1 MTFFGATGPQFRVNA
16 SRAGNQYLSSTAA
29 LDDGGFVV
37 IWAAYASGNALK
49 GQRYDAAGNP
59 TGSEFLVATL
69 ATTNQGYIGAT
80 TGLPGGGFL
89 VVWQSGDGGT
99 PTIQAQR
106 FDSAN
111 HPVGAAFLVNEQ
123 AVQNY
128 SPPAVVAL
136 ADGHVLISWT
146 SSQPAPGGTLSEVK
160 ARLYDAAGTPLG
172 GEFLVNTN
180 VTGSQSNPTLT
191 ATASGGFLA
200 AWLSGS
206 GTATLLDGQF
216 FDAVGNKVGGEFV
229 IGGTG
234 AGYPVEASLARL
246 ADGRY
251 VAVWGNYSD
260 TGFTETVH
268 GQILDGSGAATGSEF
283 LVTPAGSNPQTGSPV
298 VRALPDGGFVVTWSH
313 PGGTDVSTAVWGRLY
328 DSAGVAGDAFLV
340 NTTPALFESLSST
353 VVTAGGDIAVA
364 WTSSADSYNYDVD
377 ARIFALNKAPVI
389 QSDGG
394 GDTAAFTVA
403 EHQSVVTQV
412 IATDRVGPNPVS
424 YAIVGGADAALFT
437 IDATGHVT
445 FLAAPDTQAP
455 ADADGDNVYELVVSA
470 SDGELADTQALSVRV
485 AATGRGLLVTSPA
498 QVAVA
503 ENSLVAAHLSATDAA
518 ATFAI
523 TGGAD
528 AAKFTIDPATGV
540 LSFLA
545 APNFEAP
552 GDAGADNV
560 YDVVV
565 TASAAGLSAS
575 QALAVAVTNVNEG
588 PAFSGSTALT
598 VAENS
603 ASLTL
608 PAAVDA
614 DGDPV
619 TYSVWSGTDSGAFYL
634 NSQTRV
640 LTFAANP
647 NFEAPADAD
656 RDNVYEIV
664 VRVSDGDLVLYQPFT
679 VTVTNVNE
687 GVTIT
692 SNGAGTTA
700 ALSLAEN
707 QSLVTTVTSRDAIG
721 PVSYSISGGNDASRF
736 TINAQTGVLSF
747 VAPPNFEAPTDFN
760 RDNIYDVTVKASD
773 GTVVDTQA
781 LSVSVTNVN
790 EPFSITSFG
799 GGDTAQVAWAEN
811 VTGFTVTTDDPDRVN
826 LTMTI
831 VGGEDAGLFHLVTVN
846 GATGYFAFNLPP
858 NYEAPGD
865 TDGDNVYKV
874 VISVT
879 DGLYTDTQAIAFTIT
894 NVNEAPFFTS
904 STSLS
909 TPENTTAVATVT
921 ATDPDGPTALTYS
934 ISGGLDAAKFAI
946 NAATGALSFVSPPD
960 YEARADAR
968 GFNVYNV
975 NVKVSDGAL
984 STTQSIYVTVTN
996 VNEAPV
1002 IGAPTGSYSFAEN
1015 RTVLLNFYAADPEG
1029 TTPTWSIAGGA
1040 DAAKF
1045 AITAGGTL
1053 SFIAGPDFENPT
1065 DAGVNN
1071 VYDVVIRASDGTLA
1085 STQALAITITNLNEA
1100 PVIISNGGGATAAL
1114 TVAENGLAVT
1124 TVAATDPENNARTYS
1139 IAGGADAAKFAID
1152 PATGALSF
1160 LSAPNYE
1167 VPTDVGSNN
1176 VYDVIVRASDGSL
1189 STTQAIAV
1197 TVADVNE
1204 APVITSNGGGAGAAV
1219 TIAENSLAV
1228 TTITSTDPE
1237 NTARTYSL
1245 AGGADAALFAID
1257 PATGALSFLTAPDF
1271 EHPSDAGANNVYDV
1285 IVRASD
1291 GSLSATQ
1298 AIAVTVAD
1306 VNEAPVITSNGGGA
1320 TAALTVA
1327 ENGLAVT
1334 TVASTD
1340 PENTARTYSL
1350 AGGADTAKFAIDPA
1364 TGALSFLT
1372 SPDYE
1377 APTDAGANNVYDVI
1391 VRASDGTLSTTQAIA
1406 VTVADVNEAPV
1417 ITSNGGAADVSLSL
1431 AENSALAVT
1440 FAATDPEN
1448 TPLSWSI
1455 VGGADADRFTIDA
1468 ATGTLSFIAAPDF
1481 EAPSDADHDNVY
1493 LVTVQASDGSLT
1505 ASQALAIA
1513 VTGLD
1518 EAPVISSNGGGAA
1531 AAVAVAEGGLAATT
1545 VHAADP
1551 EGGTIL
1557 YAIAGG
1563 ADAAL
1568 FSIDPA
1574 TGALSF
1580 LAAPDYE
1587 APADAGGDN
1596 VYDVIVRAG
1605 DGSLWATQA
1614 IAVTVTDVNE
1624 APVITS
1630 NGGADA
1636 ASLALSENSSL
1647 VATFAATDPENAPRT
1662 WSIAG
1667 GADAALF
1674 TIDPATGAL
1683 SFVAAPDH
1691 EAPADADHDNV
1702 YDVVVRVSDGTLSD
1716 TQAIAV
1722 TVTNVA
1728 EDSPP
1733 VVYGGAGNF
1742 TFAGSSDN
1750 DDVTGNGG
1758 NDFFDLSQGGADKG
1772 SGGAGNDAFAFG
1784 AAFGPGDA
1792 VDGGEG
1798 FDAVGIQGDYTGAG
1812 ALTVTAGML
1821 TGVEMLSLMPGGR
1834 YDVTWQDGNLAAGQK
1849 MLVYAG
1855 ALGAGGT
1862 VRFDGSAET
1871 HGYFVIYGGAG
1882 NDDLIGG
1889 AGSDGFYFGPGKF
1902 GAGDRVDGGGGA
1914 VNQIGLDGSFDFEA
1928 GSSLGTLG
1936 GNFTNIQTIVLYR
1949 GNPGDPSA
1957 PYPNVYHIVAN
1968 DAAVA
1973 DGHVL
1978 TLYATL
1984 VLTPLFFDGSAETDG
1999 AWRVLSGTGDD
2010 TLTGGAGN
2018 DLLYGNLGG
2027 DTMAGGGGNDTFVY
2041 TDVAQSAGGGVDHIL
2056 DFDAGDRIDLAQIDA
2071 DTTQA
2076 GDQAFLFIGSAAF
2089 DGHAGELRAEL
2100 TGGIWSIEADVD
2112 GDGQAD
2118 MVIHV
2123 DTLHGHAIAAG
2134 DFIL

>member
-1 MTFFGATGPQFRVNA
+1 MTYFGDGQQFRVNA
-16 SRAGNQYLSSTAA
+16 NRVGNQSLSSTAA

-37 IWAAYASGNALK
+37 IWVSYASGNALK

-99 PTIQAQR
+99 PAIQAQR
-106 FDSAN
+106 FDAAN
-111 HPVGAAFLVNEQ
+111 HPIGAAFLVNEQ

-146 SSQPAPGGTLSEVK
+146 SAQPAPGGTLSEVK

-172 GEFLVNTN
+172 SEFLVNTN
-180 VTGSQSNPTLT
+180 VTGSQSAPTLT

-216 FDAVGNKVGGEFV
+216 FDALGNKVGGEFV

-234 AGYPVEASLARL
+234 PGYPVEASLARL

-268 GQILDGSGAATGSEF
+268 GQILDASGAAIGSEF

-313 PGGTDVSTAVWGRLY
+313 PGGTDTSTAVWGRLY
-328 DSAGVAGDAFLV
+328 DSAGIAGGAFLV
-340 NTTPALFESLSST
+340 NTAPTLFEFLSGT

-394 GDTAAFTVA
+394 GDSAAFTVA

-412 IATDRVGPNPVS
+412 VATDRVGPNPVS
-424 YAIVGGADAALFT
+424 YAITGGADAALFA

-445 FLAAPDTQAP
+445 FVTAPDAQAP

-470 SDGELADTQALSVRV
+470 SDGELADSQALSVTV
-485 AATGRGLLVTSPA
+485 AASGRGLLVTSPA
-498 QVAVA
+498 QAAVA
-503 ENSLVAAHLSATDAA
+503 ENNIVAAHVSATDAT

-528 AAKFTIDPATGV
+528 AAKFVIDPATGV
-540 LSFLA
+540 LSFVA

-565 TASAAGLSAS
+565 TASAAGQSAS
-575 QALAVAVTNVNEG
+575 QALAVTVTNVNEG
-588 PAFSGSTALT
+588 VAFSGGTAFT

-603 ASLTL
+603 VSLTL
-608 PAAVDA
+608 PVAVDA

-619 TYSVWSGTDSGAFYL
+619 TYSLWGGADSSAFYL

-640 LTFAANP
+640 LTFATNP

-656 RDNVYEIV
+656 RDNVYEIL

-721 PVSYSISGGNDASRF
+721 PVTYSISGGNDASRF
-736 TINAQTGVLSF
+736 TINAQTGVLAF
-747 VAPPNFEAPTDFN
+747 VAPPNFEAPADFN

-781 LSVSVTNVN
+781 LSISVTNVN

-831 VGGEDAGLFHLVTVN
+831 VGGEDASLFHLVTVN
-846 GATGYFAFNLPP
+846 GATGFFAFNLPP
-858 NYEAPGD
+858 NFEAPGD
-865 TDGDNVYKV
+865 ANGDNVYNV
-874 VISVT
+874 VISVA
-879 DGLYTDTQAIAFTIT
+879 DGLYTDTQAVAFTIT

-904 STSLS
+904 NSSPS
-909 TPENTTAVATVT
+909 TPENTTAVITLSAM
-921 ATDPDGPTALTYS
+921 DPDGPTTLTYS
-934 ISGGLDAAKFAI
+934 IVGGLDAAKFTI

-960 YEARADAR
+960 YEAHADAR
-968 GFNVYNV
+968 GFNSYNV
-975 NVKVSDGAL
+975 TVKVSDGAL
-984 STTQSIYVTVTN
+984 SATQSMFVSVTN

-1002 IGAPTGSYSFAEN
+1002 IGAPTASYSFAEN
-1015 RTVLLNFYAADPEG
+1015 RIILLNFYASDPEG
-1029 TTPTWSIAGGA
+1029 TTATWSIAGGA

-1045 AITAGGTL
+1045 TITANGTL
-1053 SFIAGPDFENPT
+1053 SFIAAPDFENPT
-1065 DAGVNN
+1065 DAGANN

-1100 PVIISNGGGATAAL
+1100 PVITSNGGGASAAL

-1124 TVAATDPENNARTYS
+1124 TVTSIDPENAARTYS
-1139 IAGGADAAKFAID
+1139 IFGGADAAKFAID

-1160 LSAPNYE
+1160 LAAPNFE
-1167 VPTDVGSNN
+1167 APADVGANN
-1176 VYDVIVRASDGSL
+1176 VYDVIVRVSDGSL
-1189 STTQAIAV
+1189 AATQAIAV
-1197 TVADVNE
+1197 TVANVNEAPVITSNGGGDTASLSLAENAASVATFAATDPENDQRTWSIVGGADAGRFAIDPATGALSFVAAPDYEAPSDADHDNVYLVTVQASDGSLIDSQALSIAVTDVDE
-1204 APVITSNGGGAGAAV
+1204 APVITSNGGGAGAALTV
-1219 TIAENSLAV
+1219 AENGLAV
-1228 TTITSTDPE
+1228 TTVAAFDPE
-1237 NTARTYSL
+1237 GTAPTYSIS
-1245 AGGADAALFAID
+1245 GGADAALFAID
-1257 PATGALSFLTAPDF
+1257 PATGALSFLTAPNF
-1271 EHPSDAGANNVYDV
+1271 ELPADAGANNVYDV

-1291 GSLSATQ
+1291 GHLAATQ
-1298 AIAVTVAD
+1298 AIAVTVA
-1306 VNEAPVITSNGGGA
+1306 N
-1320 TAALTVA
+1320 
-1327 ENGLAVT
+1327 
-1334 TVASTD
+1334 
-1340 PENTARTYSL
+1340 
-1350 AGGADTAKFAIDPA
+1350 
-1364 TGALSFLT
+1364 
-1372 SPDYE
+1372 
-1377 APTDAGANNVYDVI
+1377 
-1391 VRASDGTLSTTQAIA
+1391 
-1406 VTVADVNEAPV
+1406 VNEAPV
-1417 ITSNGGAADVSLSL
+1417 ITSNGGADTASLSL
-1431 AENSALAVT
+1431 PENSSLVAT
-1440 FAATDPEN
+1440 IAAADPEN
-1448 TPLSWSI
+1448 APRSWSI
-1455 VGGADADRFTIDA
+1455 AGGADAGRFTIDT
-1468 ATGTLSFIAAPDF
+1468 ATGALSFVAAPDF

-1505 ASQALAIA
+1505 DVQALAIA
-1513 VTGLD
+1513 VADVD

-1531 AAVAVAEGGLAATT
+1531 AELVVAEGGLAVAT
-1545 VHAADP
+1545 VHAGDP
-1551 EGGTIL
+1551 EGGTIV
-1557 YAIAGG
+1557 YTIAGG

-1568 FSIDPA
+1568 FA
-1574 TGALSF
+1574 
-1580 LAAPDYE
+1580 
-1587 APADAGGDN
+1587 
-1596 VYDVIVRAG
+1596 
-1605 DGSLWATQA
+1605 
-1614 IAVTVTDVNE
+1614 
-1624 APVITS
+1624 
-1630 NGGADA
+1630 
-1636 ASLALSENSSL
+1636 
-1647 VATFAATDPENAPRT
+1647 
-1662 WSIAG
+1662 
-1667 GADAALF
+1667 
-1674 TIDPATGAL
+1674 IDPATGAL

-1691 EAPADADHDNV
+1691 EAPADADGDNV
-1702 YDVVVRVSDGTLSD
+1702 YDLIVSAGDGSLTDSQ
-1716 TQAIAV
+1716 TISV

-1728 EDSPP
+1728 EDLPP
-1733 VVYGGAGNF
+1733 VVYVGAGNF
-1742 TFAGSSDN
+1742 TYAGSGDN

-1758 NDFFDLSQGGADKG
+1758 NDFFDLSQGGADKA
-1772 SGGAGNDAFAFG
+1772 SGGGGNDAFAFG
-1784 AAFGPGDA
+1784 ATFGAGDV
-1792 VDGGEG
+1792 VDGGAG
-1798 FDAVGIQGDYTGAG
+1798 IDTVGIGGDYTGAN
-1812 ALTVTAGML
+1812 ALTIVAGML
-1821 TGVEMLSLMPGGR
+1821 TGVERLSLMPGGR
-1834 YDVTWQDGNLAAGQK
+1834 YDVTWQDGNLAAGQA
-1849 MLVYAG
+1849 LVVYEG
-1855 ALGAGGT
+1855 ALGAGET

-1871 HGYFVIYGGAG
+1871 HGHFVVYGGAG
-1882 NDDLIGG
+1882 NDDLTGG
-1889 AGSDGFYFGPGKF
+1889 SGSDGFYFGPGKF
-1902 GAGDRVDGGGGA
+1902 GAGDRIDGGGGA
-1914 VNQIGLDGSFDFEA
+1914 QNQIGLDGSFDFEV

-1936 GNFTNIQTIVLYR
+1936 GNFTNIQTIVLYT
-1949 GNPGDPSA
+1949 GNPHDPSA
-1957 PYPNVYHIVAN
+1957 PYPNLYHIVTN

-1973 DGHVL
+1973 AGHTL
-1978 TLYATL
+1978 TLYGTL
-1984 VLTPLFFDGSAETDG
+1984 VVTPLFFDGSAETDG
-1999 AWRVLSGTGDD
+1999 AWRILSGTGDD
-2010 TLTGGAGN
+2010 TLSGGLGN
-2018 DLLYGNLGG
+2018 DLVFGNLGG
-2027 DTMAGGGGNDTFVY
+2027 DTMAGGGGNDIFVY
-2041 TDVAQSAGGGVDHIL
+2041 TDVAQSSGAAVDHIL
-2056 DFDAGDRIDLAQIDA
+2056 DFDAGDRIDLSQVDA
-2071 DTTQA
+2071 DTTTA

-2100 TGGIWSIEADVD
+2100 VGATWSIEADVD
-2112 GDGQAD
+2112 GDGHAD
-2118 MVIHV
+2118 MIIRV
-2123 DTLHGHAIAAG
+2123 DTLNQHVITGN
-2134 DFIL
+2134 DFNL